1 MTFSFI
7 ASINT
12 LLLFLRQKWMLDA
25 FAPVTL
31 IKVVSSEHAD
41 EYIAAMDQAMQRRKE
56 EEAKLG
62 IQPTRGAGYASWY
75 QGQQIELDIFGNYR
89 NKWATREQKEDKFRG
104 EDL

>member
-1 MTFSFI
+1 MI
-7 ASINT
+7 
-12 LLLFLRQKWMLDA
+12 LYQKWMLDR

-41 EYIAAMDQAMQRRKE
+41 EYIAAMDQAMQKRKE
-56 EEAKLG
+56 EETKVG
-62 IQPTRGAGYASWY
+62 IQPTRGSGYASWY

>member
-1 MTFSFI
+1 
-7 ASINT
+7 
-12 LLLFLRQKWMLDA
+12 MLDR

-31 IKVVSSEHAD
+31 IKVVSSEHAG
-41 EYIAAMDQAMQRRKE
+41 EYIAAMDHALQQRKE
-56 EEAKLG
+56 EEVKLG
-62 IQPTRGAGYASWY
+62 IQPTRRAGYASWY